1 MNITGILPY
10 LQIILTT
17 CNIIV
22 FVTIFVRF
30 VSKPH
35 TTLENRVTALEV
47 KIKEIEDS
55 LKQGNDRFRNEASTI
70 EVIQICMLAL
80 IDFELSFC
88 AHTEFTHTE
97 DLLKAKNLL
106 QEHLARGKKWQ
117 IDD

>member
-1 MNITGILPY
+1 MITAILPY
-10 LQIILTT
+10 LQIILTS

-30 VSKPH
+30 INKPH
-35 TTLENRVTALEV
+35 TTLESRVTALEV
-47 KIKEIEDS
+47 KQKEIEDS

-70 EVIQICMLAL
+70 EVMQICMLAL

-88 AHTEFTHTE
+88 AHNNYTHTE